1 MNKFGKPSERG
12 FVKAAQVIKG
22 MVEAAPRV
30 LLSRL
35 EGTCSYPLLMSED
48 TDMYD
53 YASSR

>member
-12 FVKAAQVIKG
+12 FIKAAQVIKG

-35 EGTCSYPLLMSED
+35 EGTYSYPLLMSED